1 MNKAKY
7 VLTIDHSYQNGFPMN
22 ASKFMAGV
30 EMVRRLLEER
40 VPCKQIGA
48 CAIAFPPEKKDRVFS
63 AIDTMS
69 ETLSYHN
76 LKVSFA
82 KIEFLDEEFK
92 SWCHQDPE
100 AALRIYRQDENAIE
114 GQDIFDMSL
123 EKG

>member
-7 VLTIDHSYQNGFPMN
+7 VLTIDHSYQNGIPMN

-63 AIDTMS
+63 AINTMS
-69 ETLSYHN
+69 DTLSFHN

-82 KIEFLDEEFK
+82 KIEFLDEEFE
-92 SWCHQDPE
+92 SWRYQDPE
-100 AALRIYRQDENAIE
+100 DALRIYRQDEDVVD
-114 GQDIFDMSL
+114 GQDIFEMSL